1 MKKNV
6 VWWDRL
12 CRFIL
17 GVFMIAWAFAGGPS
31 WAYLGVYFLGT
42 GAWGYCPIY
51 SLMNYQP
58 FEED

>member
-12 CRFIL
+12 IRFIL
-17 GVFMIAWAFAGGPS
+17 GVFLLAWSFAGGPS
-31 WAYLGVYFLGT
+31 WGYIGIYFLGS
-42 GAWGYCPIY
+42 GSWGYCPIY